1 MDRPFLCQL
10 SALNTHPSGASKPF
24 ALARAQRLQQFV
36 QKLNLVDEVAH
47 SRNSPLSRVEFLGEM
62 SDVLHSYAPLPLIP
76 PTPFSH
82 TGRRG
87 SLDVLMAET
96 GDSTQGLAQK
106 STPVRKSPS
115 PRGARNEFR
124 STLCQQRASRTTRQ
138 TRTRVNVSENCC
150 NIQRPNPH
158 PSPFTLHPST
168 FNLQPST
175 FNLHPS
181 PFTLHPPTFNL
192 QPCASSVGAQCEGRR
207 AARVPLRQSRLFLR
221 RGAARERAAQARRP
235 EIRSRR
241 HTL

>member
-1 MDRPFLCQL
+1 
-10 SALNTHPSGASKPF
+10 
-24 ALARAQRLQQFV
+24 
-36 QKLNLVDEVAH
+36 VDEVER
-47 SRNSPLSRVEFLGEM
+47 SRNPPLSRVEFLGEM

-82 TGRRG
+82 KGRRG

-124 STLCQQRASRTTRQ
+124 ATLCQQRASRTTRQ

-158 PSPFTLHPST
+158 PSPFTLHPS
-168 FNLQPST
+168 
-175 FNLHPS
+175 

-192 QPCASSVGAQCEGRR
+192 QPCASSVGAHCEGRR
-207 AARVPLRQSRLFLR
+207 AVRVPLQQNRPLLR
-221 RGAARERAAQARRP
+221 RGATRGRAAQARRP